1 MAACA
6 KRSGQQS
13 DTDCKMFHPILDQVN
28 DYVILYRSL
37 CFSSRNRKNMA
48 LQVRFAV
55 ERGQCVFDEDEQ
67 NEIVVER

>member
-1 MAACA
+1 MAVCA

-37 CFSSRNRKNMA
+37 CFSSRNRKGWLCKLD
-48 LQVRFAV
+48 LQSREANVYLMKMNRM
-55 ERGQCVFDEDEQ
+55 RLL
-67 NEIVVER
+67 